1 MRKMKS
7 VVALTVLLALI
18 MPAAVFAQGQQ
29 AVVEEPEVF
38 KYGFLSSLSGTFAGV
53 AETQRKAFILA
64 VEQKNAEGGLDMPW
78 GNVPIETLIGDDE
91 AKLDV
96 GVRRLREMLDQGISA
111 LTGGIWNPMS
121 AALNEESKV
130 NPVIYIPG
138 YVPALDIFKAGE
150 SAECT
155 FTPTYTPWSIGYIT
169 GQAIVEELGLKTVYF
184 LERADSWG
192 ATIREGLEF
201 ALAEY
206 GGELIGTGSVSAGTV
221 DYSPIINQAMSMGP
235 DIFVSSMFGGDAIA
249 NLKQAYDMGMYDKME
264 MFSVWSANIV
274 TKGIPGPA
282 LEGLYSLAWFY
293 WNLEGFS
300 DAELVE
306 SVTAYSDAFEE
317 RWNEPP
323 DNMGTASYVASQIIF
338 QAVEEAGSFDP
349 QTVAAV
355 IADGE
360 FETVIG
366 NVSFREISSQCI
378 STRPICSREKL
389 PRIRA
394 GRSTSLMLL
403 LHMEA
408 RTYSRRFLRWD
419 TRHKRL
425 SNETETGRIGRSLS
439 DHNRQTF
446 FIKKLL

>member
-1 MRKMKS
+1 MRNMKL
-7 VVALTVLLALI
+7 VVALIVLLALI

-78 GNVPIETLIGDDE
+78 GNVPIETMIADDE

-138 YVPALDIFKAGE
+138 YVPALDIFKAGDN
-150 SAECT
+150 AECT

-221 DYSPIINQAMSMGP
+221 DYSPIINQAMSLGP

-249 NLKQAYDMGMYDKME
+249 NLKQAYDMGMYDKMD

-282 LEGLYSLAWFY
+282 LEDLYSLAWFY

-366 NVSFREISSQCI
+366 DVSFRADQQPVYKHATYLLKGKAPEDKSGPFDFFEVVTSYGGENILPPLSQM
-378 STRPICSREKL
+378 
-389 PRIRA
+389 
-394 GRSTSLMLL
+394 G
-403 LHMEA
+403 
-408 RTYSRRFLRWD
+408 Y
-419 TRHKRL
+419 
-425 SNETETGRIGRSLS
+425 
-439 DHNRQTF
+439 
-446 FIKKLL
+446 